1 MPQVLA
7 CGSREVLFVTAFE
20 ETGRS
25 AFARYK
31 RSNDN
36 YRASFRALA
45 EALNAYITTKI
56 HLWLTM
62 TSCGWGCRRTRWWRA
77 AGGQRPLYL
86 QNSCV
91 GSGNCLCSRTDNI
104 KKVEGLQNPLRPPAP
119 LAMHIQAHNVTTSLS
134 DSARGPRSAYG
145 LH

>member
-45 EALNAYITTKI
+45 EALNAYHQRST
-56 HLWLTM
+56 
-62 TSCGWGCRRTRWWRA
+62 CG
-77 AGGQRPLYL
+77 
-86 QNSCV
+86 
-91 GSGNCLCSRTDNI
+91 
-104 KKVEGLQNPLRPPAP
+104 LR
-119 LAMHIQAHNVTTSLS
+119 
-134 DSARGPRSAYG
+134 
-145 LH
+145 

>member
-45 EALNAYITTKI
+45 EALNAYITKDPLVAYDDILWMGLPANTVVLPVANVLYIFKI
-56 HLWLTM
+56 RVWE
-62 TSCGWGCRRTRWWRA
+62 
-77 AGGQRPLYL
+77 
-86 QNSCV
+86 V
-91 GSGNCLCSRTDNI
+91 GTAS
-104 KKVEGLQNPLRPPAP
+104 AP
-119 LAMHIQAHNVTTSLS
+119 EPTTS
-134 DSARGPRSAYG
+134 RR
-145 LH
+145 

>member
-45 EALNAYITTKI
+45 EALNAYHHPLVAYDDTLWMGLPANTVVLPVANVLYIFKI
-56 HLWLTM
+56 RVWE
-62 TSCGWGCRRTRWWRA
+62 
-77 AGGQRPLYL
+77 
-86 QNSCV
+86 V
-91 GSGNCLCSRTDNI
+91 GTAS
-104 KKVEGLQNPLRPPAP
+104 AP
-119 LAMHIQAHNVTTSLS
+119 EPTTS
-134 DSARGPRSAYG
+134 RR
-145 LH
+145 